1 MTAGPVRTVPGS
13 PRQAYHNLFLL
24 GQEEFFQERGL
35 ILAEP
40 LHIADRLQAFDREV
54 NQLVDKVAR
63 KLVDRFVLLGREALQ
78 RVLQFAPADDLEA
91 LDEMANYRVHLEVV
105 QLTVEYVDLFIDDLF
120 RFGELLVAAGEIALD
135 HPVEIID
142 IEEVNIFELTASR
155 FDISR
160 HCEVDDDQRPRA
172 PLFLDRAQGLGGEDR
187 LDRAGR
193 RDDEL
198 SGGDRV

>member
-1 MTAGPVRTVPGS
+1 MTAGPVGTVPGS

-78 RVLQFAPADDLEA
+78 RVLQLAPAE
-91 LDEMANYRVHLEVV
+91 
-105 QLTVEYVDLFIDDLF
+105 
-120 RFGELLVAAGEIALD
+120 
-135 HPVEIID
+135 
-142 IEEVNIFELTASR
+142 SR
-155 FDISR
+155 SAR
-160 HCEVDDDQRPRA
+160 
-172 PLFLDRAQGLGGEDR
+172 
-187 LDRAGR
+187 
-193 RDDEL
+193 
-198 SGGDRV
+198 